1 MEFNGIQFDILNRP
15 ELDPDFIP
23 LYKFNQSFLKTAA
36 LPFSFALERNEGQIS
51 VKSTLIHGDETHRD
65 ADWYYIE
72 RLVKIELWQKGGF
85 KLYVKGSV
93 LLYQWLKRAYMPGG
107 MRSFDAAFM
116 AGMYQKDFEVVLCD
130 ELPGLFEIAK
140 SVGRHF
146 DGCRIG
152 FDAGGSD
159 YKVSAVIDGAA
170 VYSKETVWHPKTNS
184 DPDYHYNGIVS
195 AFRDAMTHL
204 PRVDAIG
211 ISSAGTFANNQLLS
225 AQLFQMVPKDLFDL
239 KVRDIYI
246 RAVKEIGEDIPFEV
260 ANDGDV
266 TALAGSINL
275 NRNNVLG
282 IAMGTSVAG
291 GFVNKLGNIAN
302 WINEIAF
309 MPVDASPRAAKDD
322 WSGDIGLAVQYFCQE
337 AVIKLSSVA
346 GISLAGYDT
355 PAEKLKAVQALLA
368 EGHGGAVAIFRSIGC
383 YLGHT
388 VPLYHDIYGM
398 DTILLLGR
406 VMSGEGGNIIAKE
419 ARALL
424 RDEYPEVRVELILPD
439 EKIRRVGQ
447 SVAAASLPEIR
458 KQEVH

>member
-1 MEFNGIQFDILNRP
+1 MEHNGIQVDLINKP
-15 ELDPDFIP
+15 ELDPGFIP
-23 LYKFNQSFLKTAA
+23 LYRFNQSFLKTASM
-36 LPFSFALERNEGQIS
+36 PFSFALERNEGQIS
-51 VKSTLIHGDETHRD
+51 VKSTRVHGDEARLA
-65 ADWYYIE
+65 ADWYHIE
-72 RLVKIELWQKGGF
+72 RLVKTELWQKGGF
-85 KLYVKGSV
+85 KIYVKGAER
-93 LLYQWLKRAYMPGG
+93 LFQMLKQAYMPGG
-107 MRSFDAAFM
+107 TRCYDAAFM
-116 AGMYQKDFEVVLCD
+116 GGMYQKNFQVVLCD
-130 ELPGLFEIAK
+130 ELPAPIETAK

-159 YKVSAVIDGAA
+159 YKVSAVIDGTS
-170 VYSKETVWHPKTNS
+170 VYSKETVWNPKINS
-184 DPDYHYNGIVS
+184 DPDYHYHGIIS

-211 ISSAGTFANNQLLS
+211 ISSAGIFANNRLLS

-246 RAVKEIGEDIPFEV
+246 RAVKEIGKDIPFEV

-291 GFVNKLGNIAN
+291 GFVNKAGNIAN

-309 MPVDASPRAAKDD
+309 MPVDASPSAAKDD
-322 WSGDIGLAVQYFCQE
+322 WTGDIGLAVQYFCQE
-337 AVIKLSSVA
+337 AVIKLSHAA
-346 GISLAGYDT
+346 GISLAGCTT
-355 PAEKLKAVQALLA
+355 PAEKLEVVQTLLA
-368 EGHGGAVAIFRSIGC
+368 EGHEAAAAIFRTIGC

-388 VPLYHDIYGM
+388 APLYHDIYGA

-406 VMSGEGGNIIAKE
+406 VMSGEGGNIIAE
-419 ARALL
+419 TARTLL
-424 RDEYPEVRVELILPD
+424 RDEYPEVHIDLILPD

-458 KQEVH
+458 K